1 MAKHKINPEK
11 TSELEIS
18 GTFNKKHPCVFDE
31 LFEES
36 EFFDPRDLVQ
46 VKYEMLRRVKK
57 DKWTVTKASETYGFS
72 RFVYYDAEAN
82 FNDAGSCRPIAQEK
96 GAANVHISSQMRYCH
111 LSMTSLKNKAIARRN
126 SLRSFAA
133 VLPLMCIQEVL
144 VEPLRGGKKN
154 AEENVNDRYVM
165 DAPPWEP
172 MVSRYEEIRSNMIRA
187 DGIGVSERQGLSL
200 ILHRGLAAWIRAWI
214 TNQSRTPGD
223 ANTHTEGNRDRRCD
237 RPNRLHYYHNGTEQP
252 KGDPCMTQI
261 QHDKVTPDHLKQQ
274 AYLYIRQST
283 IRQVFENSESTKRQY
298 ALKERAVALGWPL
311 ENIITIDE
319 DLGRSGAE
327 STRRSGF
334 QRLVGEVGLDHV
346 GIVMGLEVSRLAR
359 NSSDWHRLLEICG
372 LTNTLILDEDG
383 IYNPSDFN
391 DRLILGLKGTMS
403 EAELHLIK
411 SRLQGGILSKAKRGE
426 LKQALPAGLVYNT
439 EGKVILDPDSQV
451 QETLKTFFNS
461 FERTGSA
468 MATVRH
474 FQQNNL
480 KFPRQIRSGA
490 YKGELAWREMTH
502 WKALQTLHNPRYAG
516 AFCYGRRKEQ
526 KLPGGSMK
534 YRLKP
539 MEEWTVLLKDAHPGY
554 ISWQQYERN
563 LQQLRKN
570 SQTYGHDRRQSPPRE
585 GPALL
590 QGLIVCGRCGD
601 RMTLRYSKK
610 KDGRQVPDYLC
621 QREGIQ
627 SASDICQCVPGAEID
642 KTINQ
647 LILDSV
653 TPLSIDVA
661 LEVQQELES
670 RSNEVIALHRKGV
683 ETCPLRCRHGAC
695 AVYESRPLESPG
707 C

>member
-1 MAKHKINPEK
+1 M
-11 TSELEIS
+11 
-18 GTFNKKHPCVFDE
+18 
-31 LFEES
+31 
-36 EFFDPRDLVQ
+36 
-46 VKYEMLRRVKK
+46 
-57 DKWTVTKASETYGFS
+57 
-72 RFVYYDAEAN
+72 
-82 FNDAGSCRPIAQEK
+82 
-96 GAANVHISSQMRYCH
+96 
-111 LSMTSLKNKAIARRN
+111 
-126 SLRSFAA
+126 
-133 VLPLMCIQEVL
+133 
-144 VEPLRGGKKN
+144 
-154 AEENVNDRYVM
+154 
-165 DAPPWEP
+165 
-172 MVSRYEEIRSNMIRA
+172 
-187 DGIGVSERQGLSL
+187 
-200 ILHRGLAAWIRAWI
+200 
-214 TNQSRTPGD
+214 
-223 ANTHTEGNRDRRCD
+223 
-237 RPNRLHYYHNGTEQP
+237 
-252 KGDPCMTQI
+252 

-311 ENIITIDE
+311 ENIIIIDE
-319 DLGRSGAE
+319 DQGRSGAE

-359 NSSDWHRLLEICG
+359 NSSDWHRLLEICA

-383 IYNPSDFN
+383 IYDPSDFN

-426 LKQALPAGLVYNT
+426 LKQALPAGLVYNPK
-439 EGKVILDPDSQV
+439 GKVMLDPDSQV

-461 FERTGSA
+461 FERSGSA

-526 KLPGGSMK
+526 KLPGGSIK
-534 YRLKP
+534 YRVKP
-539 MEEWTVLLKDAHPGY
+539 MEDWTVLLKDAHPGY
-554 ISWQQYERN
+554 ISWQQYEHN

-627 SASDICQCVPGAEID
+627 NASDICQCVPGGEID

-670 RSNEVIALHRKGV
+670 RSNEIIALHRKGV
-683 ETCPLRCRHGAC
+683 ERARYDADMARARFMKVDPSNRLVADTLEAEWNDKLKALEVIHEEHEREIRQEQFRLSKQKRQELIQLVTDFPKLWCNPGTSNKEKKRMVRLIIEDVTITRGEGIMLGVRFKGGATQTLTLPSPEPAWAIRKTNKSIVKRIDELLDNYTPAEISDMLNREGQVTGTGLPFTRMIVHHLRMSYRLKSRRARMKEQGYLTATEVGKKLGIGSSAVTRWGRLGAM
-695 AVYESRPLESPG
+695 ASFTDGKDRLYKIPDMTLIDNLKKLLKPGRKNTFLETLTQRLDEVQYEA
-707 C
+707 